1 VRVREDSGG
10 SVPERICSGRTPVN
24 PSLSR
29 RVSVTRWQ
37 VKASDEAC
45 GRFHRSATQLPQPE
59 EPSLRTL
66 DDVQRALRTRVGSDD
81 AMKLVTTRVFLRTG
95 VNLKQIRPE
104 QNTNDAVVTKVIGAL
119 AAVGHSLS

>member
-1 VRVREDSGG
+1 MPAAPPFRQ
-10 SVPERICSGRTPVN
+10 PN
-24 PSLSR
+24 
-29 RVSVTRWQ
+29 
-37 VKASDEAC
+37 
-45 GRFHRSATQLPQPE
+45 LPQPE

-104 QNTNDAVVTKVIGAL
+104 QNDNVAMVTKVIGAL

>member
-1 VRVREDSGG
+1 
-10 SVPERICSGRTPVN
+10 
-24 PSLSR
+24 
-29 RVSVTRWQ
+29 
-37 VKASDEAC
+37 
-45 GRFHRSATQLPQPE
+45 LPQPE
-59 EPSLRTL
+59 ETSLRTL

-104 QNTNDAVVTKVIGAL
+104 QNDNAAVVTKVIGAL

>member
-1 VRVREDSGG
+1 M
-10 SVPERICSGRTPVN
+10 RTAP
-24 PSLSR
+24 PFRDL
-29 RVSVTRWQ
+29 
-37 VKASDEAC
+37 
-45 GRFHRSATQLPQPE
+45 LPQPE

-104 QNTNDAVVTKVIGAL
+104 QNDNAAVVTKVIGAL
-119 AAVGHSLS
+119 AAVGHSIS